1 MLFFAER
8 ENGNDFMQEG
18 KRKMKQTMDKER
30 WKGWLISFFMETL
43 GGFLVAVSLDSFAV
57 NAGFPLTGFSG
68 IALIFNRLWG
78 MPIGV
83 TIILLNIPLAFL
95 CYKLLGK
102 GFFLRSIRCMI
113 ISSIFID
120 YIGPML
126 PAYDGDRL
134 LAALCTGVTMGLG
147 YGLIYMQNS
156 STGGA
161 DFVVMALKA
170 VRPHLSLGRLAFITD
185 VVIVLAGGFLFRD
198 VDGIIYGMIV
208 SFIFSVVIDK
218 VMYGANAGKLTLI
231 VTEHGK
237 LVCDTIDATCK
248 RGTTILK
255 AAGGYKQ
262 EDKQVVMCA
271 CSDKQMYQVQQAVK
285 AVDPA
290 SFMVVLESNEVH
302 GEGFRYIQMGN

>member
-1 MLFFAER
+1 MPIQQNPNKRRGEER
-8 ENGNDFMQEG
+8 
-18 KRKMKQTMDKER
+18 
-30 WKGWLISFFMETL
+30 SETL
-43 GGFLVAVSLDSFAV
+43 IIPHITREMLEVARAMAEKGASRAEIEAALA
-57 NAGFPLTGFSG
+57 AMQTGK
-68 IALIFNRLWG
+68 A
-78 MPIGV
+78 
-83 TIILLNIPLAFL
+83 
-95 CYKLLGK
+95 
-102 GFFLRSIRCMI
+102 
-113 ISSIFID
+113 
-120 YIGPML
+120 
-126 PAYDGDRL
+126 PAAPAARPAPAPDTPPRKTRL

-302 GEGFRYIQMGN
+302 GEGFRYIQMGD

>member
-1 MLFFAER
+1 
-8 ENGNDFMQEG
+8 
-18 KRKMKQTMDKER
+18 MKQTMDKER

-43 GGFLVAVSLDSFAV
+43 GGFLVAVALDSFAV

-95 CYKLLGK
+95 CYKLLRK

-237 LVCDTIDATCK
+237 LVCDTIDETCK

-290 SFMVVLESNEVH
+290 SFMMVLESNEVH
-302 GEGFRYIQMGN
+302 GEGFRYIQMGD

>member
-1 MLFFAER
+1 
-8 ENGNDFMQEG
+8 
-18 KRKMKQTMDKER
+18 MKQTMDKER

-43 GGFLVAVSLDSFAV
+43 GGFLVAVALDSFAV

-237 LVCDTIDATCK
+237 LACDTIDETCK

-302 GEGFRYIQMGN
+302 GEGFRYIQMGD

>member
-1 MLFFAER
+1 MT
-8 ENGNDFMQEG
+8 DS
-18 KRKMKQTMDKER
+18 R
-30 WKGWLISFFMETL
+30 WKNLALEVIGCFISAL
-43 GGFLVAVSLDSFAV
+43 GLYSFAV
-57 NAGFPLTGFSG
+57 AAGVPVTGVAG
-68 IALIFNRLWG
+68 IGAILFRLFG
-78 MPIGV
+78 LPIGV
-83 TIILLNIPLAFL
+83 TNIIMNIPIVLICFK
-95 CYKLLGK
+95 YLGK
-102 GFFLRSIRCMI
+102 DFFFRSVRCMVLFA
-113 ISSIFID
+113 IFTD
-120 YIGPML
+120 YV
-126 PAYDGDRL
+126 
-134 LAALCTGVTMGLG
+134 LAALPVYQGDRMLATICGGVIGG
-147 YGLIYMQNS
+147 VGDALIYMQNS

-285 AVDPA
+285 AVAPA

-302 GEGFRYIQMGN
+302 GEGFRYIQMGD

>member
-1 MLFFAER
+1 
-8 ENGNDFMQEG
+8 
-18 KRKMKQTMDKER
+18 MDKER

-43 GGFLVAVSLDSFAV
+43 GGFLVAVALDSFAV

-237 LVCDTIDATCK
+237 LVCDTIDETCK

-302 GEGFRYIQMGN
+302 GEGFRYIQMGD

>member
-43 GGFLVAVSLDSFAV
+43 GGFLVAVALDSFAV

-198 VDGIIYGMIV
+198 VDWHHLWHDCQLHLLGGHRQGDV
-208 SFIFSVVIDK
+208 R
-218 VMYGANAGKLTLI
+218 
-231 VTEHGK
+231 
-237 LVCDTIDATCK
+237 CK
-248 RGTTILK
+248 RGQADADCHRTRQVGLRYHRRNLQ
-255 AAGGYKQ
+255 ARHDHPQGSRWLQAGGQTGGY
-262 EDKQVVMCA
+262 VC
-271 CSDKQMYQVQQAVK
+271 VQ
-285 AVDPA
+285 
-290 SFMVVLESNEVH
+290 
-302 GEGFRYIQMGN
+302 R

>member
-1 MLFFAER
+1 
-8 ENGNDFMQEG
+8 
-18 KRKMKQTMDKER
+18 MKQTMDKER
-30 WKGWLISFFMETL
+30 WKGWLISSFMETL
-43 GGFLVAVSLDSFAV
+43 GGFLVAVALDSFAV

-237 LVCDTIDATCK
+237 LVCDTIDETCK

-302 GEGFRYIQMGN
+302 GEGFRYIQMGD

>member
-1 MLFFAER
+1 M
-8 ENGNDFMQEG
+8 
-18 KRKMKQTMDKER
+18 
-30 WKGWLISFFMETL
+30 
-43 GGFLVAVSLDSFAV
+43 
-57 NAGFPLTGFSG
+57 
-68 IALIFNRLWG
+68 
-78 MPIGV
+78 

-302 GEGFRYIQMGN
+302 GEGFRYIQMGD

>member
-1 MLFFAER
+1 MEQLAEKT
-8 ENGNDFMQEG
+8 GW
-18 KRKMKQTMDKER
+18 KQKV
-30 WKGWLISFFMETL
+30 LPFLMETL
-43 GGFLVAVSLDSFAV
+43 GGFLVAVAIDSFAV
-57 NAGFPLTGFSG
+57 NAEFPMTGFSG
-68 IALIFNRLWG
+68 IALIFNRLLG
-78 MPIGV
+78 MPIGA
-83 TIILLNIPLAFL
+83 TILLLNIPLAFL

-102 GFFLRSIRCMI
+102 GFFLRSVRCMI
-113 ISSIFID
+113 ISSFFID
-120 YIGPML
+120 YVGPML
-126 PAYDGDRL
+126 PAYSGDRL
-134 LAALCTGVTMGLG
+134 LAALCTGVISGLG
-147 YGLIYMQNS
+147 YALIYMQNS

-237 LVCDTIDATCK
+237 LVCDTIDETCK

-302 GEGFRYIQMGN
+302 GEGFRYIQMGD

>member
-1 MLFFAER
+1 
-8 ENGNDFMQEG
+8 
-18 KRKMKQTMDKER
+18 MDKER

-43 GGFLVAVSLDSFAV
+43 GGFLVAVALDSFAV

-237 LVCDTIDATCK
+237 LVCDTIDETCK

-290 SFMVVLESNEVH
+290 SFMMVLESNEVH
-302 GEGFRYIQMGN
+302 GEGFRYIQMGD

>member
-1 MLFFAER
+1 
-8 ENGNDFMQEG
+8 
-18 KRKMKQTMDKER
+18 MKQTMDKER

-43 GGFLVAVSLDSFAV
+43 GGFLVAVSLDSFSV

-237 LVCDTIDATCK
+237 LVCYTIDATCK

-302 GEGFRYIQMGN
+302 GEGFRYIQMGD

>member
-1 MLFFAER
+1 MYR
-8 ENGNDFMQEG
+8 RD
-18 KRKMKQTMDKER
+18 D
-30 WKGWLISFFMETL
+30 
-43 GGFLVAVSLDSFAV
+43 GF
-57 NAGFPLTGFSG
+57 
-68 IALIFNRLWG
+68 
-78 MPIGV
+78 
-83 TIILLNIPLAFL
+83 
-95 CYKLLGK
+95 
-102 GFFLRSIRCMI
+102 
-113 ISSIFID
+113 
-120 YIGPML
+120 
-126 PAYDGDRL
+126 
-134 LAALCTGVTMGLG
+134 G

-156 STGGA
+156 STDGA

-237 LVCDTIDATCK
+237 LVCDTIDETCK

-255 AAGGYKQ
+255 AAVANKQ

-285 AVDPA
+285 A
-290 SFMVVLESNEVH
+290 
-302 GEGFRYIQMGN
+302 G

>member
-1 MLFFAER
+1 
-8 ENGNDFMQEG
+8 
-18 KRKMKQTMDKER
+18 MKQTLDKER

-43 GGFLVAVSLDSFAV
+43 GGFLVAVALDSFAV

-78 MPIGV
+78 MPIGA

-237 LVCDTIDATCK
+237 LVCDTIDETCK

-302 GEGFRYIQMGN
+302 GEGFRYIQMGD

>member
-1 MLFFAER
+1 
-8 ENGNDFMQEG
+8 
-18 KRKMKQTMDKER
+18 MKQTMDKEK
-30 WKGWLISFFMETL
+30 WKGWLISFFLETL
-43 GGFLVAVSLDSFAV
+43 GGFLVAVALDSFAV

-78 MPIGV
+78 MPIGA
-83 TIILLNIPLAFL
+83 TIILLNIPLSFL

-113 ISSIFID
+113 ISSVFID

-170 VRPHLSLGRLAFITD
+170 VRPHLSLGRLAFVTD
-185 VVIVLAGGFLFRD
+185 VAIVLAGGFLFRD

-237 LVCDTIDATCK
+237 LVCDTIDETCK

-262 EDKQVVMCA
+262 DDKQVVMCA

-302 GEGFRYIQMGN
+302 GEGFRYIQMGD

>member
-1 MLFFAER
+1 MYR
-8 ENGNDFMQEG
+8 RD
-18 KRKMKQTMDKER
+18 
-30 WKGWLISFFMETL
+30 
-43 GGFLVAVSLDSFAV
+43 
-57 NAGFPLTGFSG
+57 
-68 IALIFNRLWG
+68 
-78 MPIGV
+78 
-83 TIILLNIPLAFL
+83 
-95 CYKLLGK
+95 
-102 GFFLRSIRCMI
+102 
-113 ISSIFID
+113 
-120 YIGPML
+120 
-126 PAYDGDRL
+126 
-134 LAALCTGVTMGLG
+134 
-147 YGLIYMQNS
+147 
-156 STGGA
+156 GA

-302 GEGFRYIQMGN
+302 GEGFRYIQMGD

>member
-134 LAALCTGVTMGLG
+134 LAPSA
-147 YGLIYMQNS
+147 S
-156 STGGA
+156 GGA
-161 DFVVMALKA
+161 
-170 VRPHLSLGRLAFITD
+170 S
-185 VVIVLAGGFLFRD
+185 GG
-198 VDGIIYGMIV
+198 
-208 SFIFSVVIDK
+208 
-218 VMYGANAGKLTLI
+218 
-231 VTEHGK
+231 
-237 LVCDTIDATCK
+237 
-248 RGTTILK
+248 RGTESRPFGRK
-255 AAGGYKQ
+255 RPSAAVSGGAGMLWPMLRH
-262 EDKQVVMCA
+262 VRALRC
-271 CSDKQMYQVQQAVK
+271 
-285 AVDPA
+285 
-290 SFMVVLESNEVH
+290 
-302 GEGFRYIQMGN
+302 